1 MGRLAKKKKAPHRD
15 GAATGVTVAPRPTL
29 AAVIIAWSVHLF
41 TGMGLVVAAA
51 MAVLLVRGGAPAFR
65 GVFFL
70 MVVGTLI
77 DAIDGTFARRAHVKT
92 VLPNFDGR
100 KLDDITD
107 FLTYTFLPLLL
118 IWRAQL
124 LPPGTEGWLLLP
136 LLASAYGFCQVEAK
150 TDDGY
155 FLGFPSLWN
164 VVALY
169 LYYLDLPASAALA
182 IVIVLALMTFIPSR
196 YLYPTQPGRFNAFSN
211 VIGAVWTVM
220 VAYVIWRDPAS
231 PEGLDSDTRQL
242 ATISLFHPAFY
253 MISSWIITLWHW
265 FGRGPARPVE
275 RPSHV

>member
-1 MGRLAKKKKAPHRD
+1 MSHLVATNLVPSPDGINPAPSI
-15 GAATGVTVAPRPTL
+15 GAQPSPARVA
-29 AAVIIAWSVHLF
+29 AAWGVHLF
-41 TGMGLVVAAA
+41 TGMGLVVAAL
-51 MAVLLVRGGAPAFR
+51 MAVLLVKGGAEAFR

-77 DAIDGTFARRAHVKT
+77 DAVDGTFARMVHVKT

-107 FLTYTFLPLLL
+107 FLTYTFLPLVL
-118 IWRAQL
+118 IWRAGL
-124 LPPGTEGWLLLP
+124 LPEGTEPWLLLP

-169 LYYLDLPASAALA
+169 LYYLQLPGPVALA

-196 YLYPTQPGRFNAFSN
+196 YLYPTQPGRINVVSN
-211 VIGAVWTVM
+211 ILGAIWTVILA
-220 VAYVIWRDPAS
+220 VVIWRDPAR
-231 PEGLDSDTRQL
+231 PGGIDEGTKRL
-242 ATISLFHPAFY
+242 ALISLFHPAFY
-253 MISSWIITLWHW
+253 MIASWAITLRHW
-265 FGRGPARPVE
+265 IRRPG
-275 RPSHV
+275 